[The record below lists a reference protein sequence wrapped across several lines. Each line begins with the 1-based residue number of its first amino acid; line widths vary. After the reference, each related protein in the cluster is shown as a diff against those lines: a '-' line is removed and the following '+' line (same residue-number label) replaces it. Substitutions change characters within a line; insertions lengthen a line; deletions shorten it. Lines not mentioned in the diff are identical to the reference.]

1 MLSGFNTFLSIRKR
15 TLVYKM
21 SPYYHYKYLNG
32 LQFVSLAEPAILN
45 VYFERG
51 KEKPKLLGIWRFKKL
66 TNKNK

>member
-1 MLSGFNTFLSIRKR
+1 MN
-15 TLVYKM
+15 
-21 SPYYHYKYLNG
+21 PYYHYKYLNG

-51 KEKPKLLGIWRFKKL
+51 KEKPKLLGVWRFKKL

>member
-1 MLSGFNTFLSIRKR
+1 
-15 TLVYKM
+15 
-21 SPYYHYKYLNG
+21 

-51 KEKPKLLGIWRFKKL
+51 KEKPKLLGVWRFKKL